1 VDVAICWN
9 PKPQVLAAWQSAG
22 NPPKSGVGETV
33 HSKDAGTVGELA
45 VILYL
50 KQAGYAVF
58 TEIGD
63 NHPVDLIVMT
73 GARALRGQVKS
84 CRLVN
89 GKADLSLRKA
99 GPNGY
104 LRKYKD
110 EQSMIDFFALY
121 IRDTGQIAFISA
133 KEAFASCPKSARL
146 TFRVSE
152 TLNHQA
158 QGIRFLSD
166 YTDFEGVLRDY
177 EQRT

>member
-1 VDVAICWN
+1 M
-9 PKPQVLAAWQSAG
+9 
-22 NPPKSGVGETV
+22 

-45 VILYL
+45 VILHL

-58 TEIGD
+58 TEVGD
-63 NHPVDLIVMT
+63 NHPIDLVVFS
-73 GARALRGQVKS
+73 GSKVLRGQVKS

-104 LRKYKD
+104 LRKYGD

-121 IRDTGQIAFISA
+121 IHDTGQIAFISA
-133 KEAFASCPKSARL
+133 REAFASCPKSARL
-146 TFRVSE
+146 TFRISDPRNRQTRGV
-152 TLNHQA
+152 
-158 QGIRFLSD
+158 RFLRD
-166 YTDFEGVLRDY
+166 YADFEGVLRDY